1 MKRAWLRRTGS
12 FARYAWRRRLAAV
25 LVLAVAGMAGPGI
38 AFSQESTP
46 YTLEA
51 SEAYRLLE
59 NLIERRPLD
68 QGEVQF
74 QVEGRVSVVGLKA
87 PFAATVEQQGR
98 RAVVNVHQ
106 APAFV
111 PREIETLLS
120 DARTYLADFDFAFK
134 GVEFLNGEPQ
144 AVFQGTLKEGASGAQ
159 KGSVWISLETG
170 ELRRIALSYWWGSV
184 DSTLEYGIELG
195 RQVVR
200 NQEIRVSPW
209 GLTLTL
215 RYHGFR
221 WPDQP

>member
-1 MKRAWLRRTGS
+1 MT
-12 FARYAWRRRLAAV
+12 AV
-25 LVLAVAGMAGPGI
+25 LMLATAGLLGG
-38 AFSQESTP
+38 AFGTAQESGP

-74 QVEGRVSVVGLKA
+74 QVEGRVSLVGLNA

-111 PREIETLLS
+111 PREIETFLS
-120 DARTYLADFDFAFK
+120 DARTYLADFDFAFT

-221 WPDQP
+221 WPDAP